1 MIICGVDEA
10 GRGPV
15 LGPMVLAGIAISE
28 DKLPQ
33 LKEMGVKDSKL
44 LTPKKR
50 LELYDKIIELVDN
63 YCILEVSP
71 NEIDQCNA
79 DGTNLNQLEAIKIAH
94 ILTELKP
101 NKVFVDS
108 PEPANGGKK
117 FGDMILAHMNGN
129 TLNIVAEHGAD
140 LKYPCSSA
148 ASILAKVTR
157 DRTIKCI
164 EKEIGHCIGSG
175 YPADPKCKEF
185 LANHYSDDKHIN
197 HIRTCWSTYQKL
209 KKKKSQANL
218 DNW

>member
-1 MIICGVDEA
+1 MAIICGCDEA
-10 GRGPV
+10 GKGPV
-15 LGPMVLAGIAISE
+15 LGPLVLAGVAISE

-71 NEIDQCNA
+71 NEIDQCNK

-101 NKVFVDS
+101 NKAILDS
-108 PEPANGGKK
+108 PEPTAEK
-117 FGDMILAHMNGN
+117 FGIMVNALLNGEDI
-129 TLNIVAEHGAD
+129 NIISEHKAD
-140 LKYPCSSA
+140 VTFPICSA

-157 DRTIKCI
+157 DNTIKCI
-164 EKEIGHCIGSG
+164 AKEIGHDIGSG

-185 LANHYSDDKHIN
+185 LEKHYSDDKHIN